1 MGECFNLLNAQPKLY
16 DGPPRLMDATF
27 GFDYFDG
34 TRNTGYGGYR
44 YDGRWKPICEAM
56 VKRYGLQPGNRVLD
70 LGCAKGFFL
79 ADLLEVCPG
88 VEVMGTDVSAYAIS
102 NAVEKTKPFLSIRSA
117 DDFKHV
123 SDHHFDF
130 ISAMNTLHF
139 LTPERAEVALREMI
153 RIGKDKFFVQV
164 DAFTNVV
171 ERERLLA
178 WAPIIKTVYSVEQW
192 LELFQRVGYRGDYW
206 WTFVR
211 PTGSYVAGVKP

>member
-79 ADLLEVCPG
+79 ADLLEVCP
-88 VEVMGTDVSAYAIS
+88 VIEVRGMDVSAYAIS
-102 NAVEKTKPFLSIRSA
+102 NAVEKVKPFLSVRSA
-117 DDFKHV
+117 DDFEHYA
-123 SDHHFDF
+123 DHHFDF

-139 LTPERAEVALREMI
+139 LTPEQAEVALREMV

-164 DAFTNVV
+164 DAFTSAV

-178 WAPIIKTVYSVEQW
+178 WAPIIKTVYSVKQW
-192 LELFQRVGYRGDYW
+192 LELFQKVGYRGDYW

-211 PTGSYVAGVKP
+211 PTGHPVAG